1 LKSAEANSH
10 EPAMDTLSLAI
21 IAFALGA
28 GAFWY
33 LGRRMKATHK
43 ETMVSQGVAERV
55 RAIGKL
61 VGLEVA
67 AKEIVTTTSGW
78 SWMPPLLLSQ
88 ARLAMIFQFEKQYA
102 VDLSL
107 LRAEDIES
115 TGPRSYTLH
124 MPPIEGTMRLVD
136 VMPYDIQGGR
146 VLGLVD
152 VMPMNAGRQR
162 QLMAEAQ
169 TQAASLIEAG
179 EDRYHREARASIERH
194 LRTLLGLFDLEVD
207 VVWPNGA
214 RSRVMI
220 ADEPV
225 AAVHVKT
232 MS

>member
-1 LKSAEANSH
+1 
-10 EPAMDTLSLAI
+10 MDTLSLAI
-21 IAFALGA
+21 LAFALGA

-33 LGRRMKATHK
+33 LGRRMRVTHK

-55 RAIGKL
+55 RSIGKL

-107 LRAEDIES
+107 LRPEDIEQ
-115 TGPRSYTLH
+115 TAPRAYSIR
-124 MPPIEGTMRLVD
+124 MPAIEGTMRLVD

-152 VMPMNAGRQR
+152 VVPMTAQRQR

-169 TQAASLIEAG
+169 TQAASLIESG

-194 LRTLLGLFDLEVD
+194 LRTLLSLFDLEVTI
-207 VVWPNGA
+207 VWPDGA
-214 RSRVMI
+214 ASESRI
-220 ADEPV
+220 PDLAG
-225 AAVHVKT
+225 AA
-232 MS
+232 